1 LKYNIAAT
9 APKRSAN
16 GLWRPLAP
24 LDGAEVAEAVVEDR
38 EALAELDALAE
49 AEELADA
56 DADADADEA
65 DAEADEA
72 EALADEPEA
81 EADAEALDTP
91 VPPAAA
97 ICLE

>member
-56 DADADADEA
+56 DADADEA

>member
-1 LKYNIAAT
+1 MKYNIAAT

-56 DADADADEA
+56 DADADEA